1 MNFVMIEDG
10 FLSLTE
16 CNTLI
21 KKYKNK
27 TNKKSLSQH
36 VSYAEC
42 DTTGEDKLNKKSIK
56 LINKYRKMYTSLE
69 MTAERWGMKSYFF
82 KHFPPGHSFSDWH
95 CEHDLRYPNRILC
108 CQVYLSDHNCG
119 TEFYDPNETI
129 MSKAGRAVVFPAFWT
144 HIHRGQVCP
153 DRKDRYL
160 LANYGFLLNDS

>member
-69 MTAERWGMKSYFF
+69 MTAERWGMKSYFLNIF
-82 KHFPPGHSFSDWH
+82 H
-95 CEHDLRYPNRILC
+95 
-108 CQVYLSDHNCG
+108 QV
-119 TEFYDPNETI
+119 T
-129 MSKAGRAVVFPAFWT
+129 
-144 HIHRGQVCP
+144 
-153 DRKDRYL
+153 L
-160 LANYGFLLNDS
+160 LVIGIVNMI